1 MTNRFWAAAALLAC
15 AFALQAEDAL
25 YQIDLVPSGKVI
37 SKDVPVTKGMMLLF
51 HKYPDGTLISMRR
64 SEVKVITKI
73 SAQAAIAT
81 NPAESVVQIGNLA
94 FQGGSSQAGPT
105 NLSVA
110 GARAGAPT
118 LGKGFYST
126 VVPGQTI
133 ANPNSPGDYQ
143 VGRTFAGPPPNAV
156 QTVPGAPPSMPAA
169 TSGQNPPQ

>member
-1 MTNRFWAAAALLAC
+1 MKNRFWAAAALIAC
-15 AFALQAEDAL
+15 AFALRAEDAL
-25 YQIDLVPSGKVI
+25 YQIDLIPSGKLI
-37 SKDVPVTKGMMLLF
+37 SKDIPVTKGMALLF
-51 HKYPDGTLISMRR
+51 HKYPEGTLISMRR

-73 SAQAAIAT
+73 SAQAAMAT
-81 NPAESVVQIGNLA
+81 NPADRVVQIGNLA

-105 NLSVA
+105 
-110 GARAGAPT
+110 RAGAAAAKAGTPA

-156 QTVPGAPPSMPAA
+156 QSAPGAPPSMPAS

>member
-1 MTNRFWAAAALLAC
+1 MRNRFWVAAAVLGC
-15 AFALQAEDAL
+15 AFALRAEDAL
-25 YQIDLVPSGKVI
+25 YQIDLVPSGKLI
-37 SKDVPVTKGMMLLF
+37 SKDIPVTKGMVLLF

-73 SAQAAIAT
+73 SAQTAIAT
-81 NPAESVVQIGNLA
+81 NPAERVVQIGNLA
-94 FQGGSSQAGPT
+94 FQGGSSQAGPAKAG
-105 NLSVA
+105 VA
-110 GARAGAPT
+110 GAKAAAPT
-118 LGKGFYST
+118 LGKGFYSA

-156 QTVPGAPPSMPAA
+156 QSSPGAPPSMPAS